1 MVNNTNT
8 CPEPIYKNAGFW
20 VSLVFLIIL
29 TVGHIL
35 YTLHLEK
42 EIKTCSRLYKQLSK
56 KNTNNEIDY
65 RTVADEERRNKQ
77 NRNNSA
83 LNSYNTVPQYED

>member
-8 CPEPIYKNAGFW
+8 CPEPIYKNTGFW
-20 VSLVFLIIL
+20 VSIVFLIIL

-42 EIKTCSRLYKQLSK
+42 EIKTCSRLYSK
-56 KNTNNEIDY
+56 LYKKHTNNNIDY
-65 RTVADEERRNKQ
+65 RTVADEERRNAQ
-77 NRNNSA
+77 NGNYSA
-83 LNSYNTVPQYED
+83 LNSFTTVPQKED